1 MEYKTNK
8 LIGATQFSEYMTG
21 SILLG
26 FSWAFCL
33 PFIQGLLASMDSH
46 GSAVASVSGAST
58 IGGAAGPALATIVVG
73 TESYQRIFYFAMGLF
88 LFSLLSFFLSYSESK

>member
-1 MEYKTNK
+1 VEYKTNK
-8 LIGATQFSEYMTG
+8 LIGVTQFSEYMTG

-46 GSAVASVSGAST
+46 GSAVAAVSGAST
-58 IGGAAGPALATIVVG
+58 IGGAAWRGRPWRRLSSEPRVTRG
-73 TESYQRIFYFAMGLF
+73 YFILPWACF
-88 LFSLLSFFLSYSESK
+88 FSLY